1 MVRTHA
7 YSRDGAQRRLVALY
21 RGFLALSVFRHRQ
34 ALADFCRRKASRR
47 FGRYDGRCAGGN
59 CCRNSSLRSYG
70 FPVSMMF
77 PQSTLNFA
85 KTLIDHA
92 RSQGFRVATAESCTG
107 GLIAGALTAI
117 PGSSDVVERGF
128 IVYSN
133 QAKTDLLDVPPALID
148 EHGAVSEEVAR
159 AMAEGAR
166 TKGGVELAVSCTGIA
181 GPGGGTADKPVGL
194 VHIAAARQGQTTL
207 HLECRF
213 GDIGRNKVRLRSVE
227 EALKLVLQ
235 IL

>member
-1 MVRTHA
+1 
-7 YSRDGAQRRLVALY
+7 
-21 RGFLALSVFRHRQ
+21 
-34 ALADFCRRKASRR
+34 
-47 FGRYDGRCAGGN
+47 
-59 CCRNSSLRSYG
+59 
-70 FPVSMMF
+70 MMF

-85 KTLIDHA
+85 RTLLDHA
-92 RSQGFRVATAESCTG
+92 RAQGFRIATAESCTG

-128 IVYSN
+128 VVYSN
-133 QAKTDLLDVPPALID
+133 QAKTDLLGVPQALID

-166 TKGGVELAVSCTGIA
+166 ARSGVALAVSCTGIA
-181 GPGGGTADKPVGL
+181 GPGGGMAHKPVGL
-194 VHIAAARQGQTTL
+194 VHIAAARAGQTTL

-213 GDIGRNKVRLRSVE
+213 GDIGRDNVRLRSVE